1 MISARMA
8 KIISILPKGIVNSIA
23 RKTVEIYLKKYANL
37 KVKGVNNLKEI
48 KTPTIF
54 IANHLSNSDGLVL
67 GKILKDFDPTFVAGI
82 KLSKNPTTNL
92 AVGIYKTAP
101 IKPNT
106 ADKEG
111 LKNIM
116 ELIKKGENIIIFP
129 EGTRSREGKMIEA
142 KKGIL
147 LIAKLTKA
155 PIVPIGI
162 WGTEKLLPIN
172 ESGNMSSERFNY
184 ADVNVNIGKQF
195 LLPKKEDK
203 EDKKTYEE
211 RAINELMCSISE
223 LIPEDYRGVYSKV
236 KEK

>member
-1 MISARMA
+1 MISAKMA
-8 KIISILPKGIVNSIA
+8 KIISILPKNLVNVIA
-23 RKTVEIYLKKYANL
+23 RKVVEGYLKKYANL
-37 KVKGVNNLKEI
+37 KIKGLNNLKDI
-48 KTPTIF
+48 QTPTIF

-67 GKILKDFDPTFVAGI
+67 GKILKDFDPTFVAGV

-116 ELIKKGENIIIFP
+116 QLIKKGESIIIFP

-172 ESGNMSSERFNY
+172 ESGNMSDEKFNY
-184 ADVNVNIGKQF
+184 AEVNVNIGEQF
-195 LLPKKEDK
+195 ALPKKENK
-203 EDKKTYEE
+203 EDKKDYEE
-211 RAINELMCSISE
+211 RVIKDIMYSISE
-223 LIPEDYRGVYSKV
+223 LIPEEYRGVYSKL
-236 KEK
+236 EN